1 MPGAGLAGQV
11 RAGQERAVA
20 RAITVVERGGL
31 EAEALLAA
39 LRGSDTAAWRVGLT
53 GAPGVGKSSLTQ
65 ALGLALREEGERV
78 AVLAVDPS
86 SPYSGGALLGDRVRM
101 PELLRRGAF
110 VRSMATRGAL
120 GGLSA
125 AAGDALD
132 VLDAAGFPWVLVE
145 TVGVGQDEVDV
156 ASTVD
161 TVVVVTVAGL
171 GDDIQAAKAGI
182 LEIADI
188 FVVNKADRPG
198 AEAQVAALEGMLELQ
213 PAGEWRPPVIRASA
227 RSGEG
232 IAELRQAIGRHR
244 VFLEANGRRAAR
256 RHRQAA
262 ERILRLVAA
271 LASERVRRDFQ
282 AMLEQAVGAVMQG
295 RQDVHGAARRL
306 FASLQGVGAAREA

>member
-1 MPGAGLAGQV
+1 MGLAQQLGAGK
-11 RAGQERAVA
+11 ERAVA
-20 RAITVVERGGL
+20 KALTLVERGGL
-31 EAEALLAA
+31 EAEALLAG
-39 LRGSDTAAWRVGLT
+39 LRGRGGGGWRIGLT

-65 ALGLALREEGERV
+65 ALGLALRDEGHGV

-86 SPYSGGALLGDRVRM
+86 SPFSGGALLGDRVRM

-125 AAGDALD
+125 AAADALD

-156 ASTVD
+156 ATAVD

-188 FVVNKADRPG
+188 FVVNKVDRPG

-213 PAGEWRPPVIRASA
+213 SEGDWRPPIVRTSA
-227 RSGEG
+227 KSGEG
-232 IAELRQAIGRHR
+232 IDELRKAVARHR
-244 VFLEANGRRAAR
+244 AFLETGERRAAR
-256 RHRQAA
+256 RGRQVA
-262 ERILRLVAA
+262 ERIQRLVAA
-271 LASERVRRDFQ
+271 LAAERVRRDFR
-282 AMLEQAVGAVMQG
+282 AVLDDAVRRVSDG
-295 RQDVHGAARRL
+295 RWDVHAAARRL
-306 FASLQGVGAAREA
+306 FARLQGTEHGGEA

>member
-39 LRGSDTAAWRVGLT
+39 LRGSGTAAWRIGLT

-213 PAGEWRPPVIRASA
+213 PAGEWRPPVIRTSA
-227 RSGEG
+227 KNGEG
-232 IAELRQAIGRHR
+232 IAELRGAIGRHR

-256 RHRQAA
+256 RHRQVA

-282 AMLEQAVGAVMQG
+282 AMLEEAVAAVTQG

-306 FASLQGVGAAREA
+306 VASLQGVGAAREA

>member
-1 MPGAGLAGQV
+1 MGLAEQV
-11 RAGQERAVA
+11 EAGQERAVA
-20 RAITVVERGGL
+20 KALTLVERGGL

-39 LRGSDTAAWRVGLT
+39 LRGLGTGGWRIGLT

-65 ALGLALREEGERV
+65 ALGLALREEGAGV

-86 SPYSGGALLGDRVRM
+86 SPFSGGALLGDRVRM

-125 AAGDALD
+125 AAADALD

-156 ASTVD
+156 ATAVD
-161 TVVVVTVAGL
+161 TVVVITVAGL

-188 FVVNKADRPG
+188 FVVNKVDRPG
-198 AEAQVAALEGMLELQ
+198 ADAQVAALEGMLELQ
-213 PAGEWRPPVIRASA
+213 SAGEWRPPVVRTSA
-227 RSGEG
+227 KSGEG
-232 IAELRQAIGRHR
+232 IVELREAVARHR
-244 VFLEANGRRAAR
+244 AFLEAGERRAAR
-256 RHRQAA
+256 RHRQVA

-271 LASERVRRDFQ
+271 LASERVRRDFH
-282 AMLEQAVGAVMQG
+282 AVLDDAVSAVIQG
-295 RQDVHGAARRL
+295 RQDVHAAARRL
-306 FASLQGVGAAREA
+306 FARLQGAGHAGEA

>member
-1 MPGAGLAGQV
+1 MPGVGLARQV
-11 RAGQERAVA
+11 RTGQERAVA
-20 RAITVVERGGL
+20 KAISVVERGGI
-31 EAEALLAA
+31 EAEALLAT
-39 LRGSDTAAWRVGLT
+39 LRGSGWGAWRIGIT

-65 ALGLALREEGERV
+65 SLGLALREEGERV

-86 SPYSGGALLGDRVRM
+86 SPYSGGALLGDRLRM
-101 PELLRRGAF
+101 AELLRHGAF

-156 ASTVD
+156 ASMVD
-161 TVVVVTVAGL
+161 TVVVVTVAGM

-182 LEIADI
+182 LEIADV
-188 FVVNKADRPG
+188 FVVNKVDRPG

-213 PAGEWRPPVIRASA
+213 PGGDWRPPVIRTSA
-227 RSGEG
+227 RTGEG
-232 IAELRQAIGRHR
+232 IAELRQAVGRHR
-244 VFLEANGRRAAR
+244 TFLEAEGRRAAR
-256 RHRQAA
+256 RHQQMA

-271 LASERVRRDFQ
+271 LASDRVRRDFD
-282 AMLEQAVGAVMQG
+282 AMLEDAVAAVRQG
-295 RQDVHGAARRL
+295 RQDVRGAARRL
-306 FASLQGVGAAREA
+306 FASLQGVGAA

>member
-1 MPGAGLAGQV
+1 MGLPEQV
-11 RAGQERAVA
+11 QAGQERAVA
-20 RAITVVERGGL
+20 RALTLVERGGL

-39 LRGSDTAAWRVGLT
+39 LRPSGGGGWRVGLT

-65 ALGLALREEGERV
+65 ALGVALREEGHGV
-78 AVLAVDPS
+78 SVLAVDPS
-86 SPYSGGALLGDRVRM
+86 SPFSGGALLGDRVRM

-125 AAGDALD
+125 AAADALD

-156 ASTVD
+156 AGVVD

-188 FVVNKADRPG
+188 FVVNKVDRPG
-198 AEAQVAALEGMLELQ
+198 AEAQVAALAGMLELQ
-213 PAGEWRPPVIRASA
+213 SEGDWRPPIVRTSA

-232 IAELRQAIGRHR
+232 IAELRHAVARHR
-244 VFLEANGRRAAR
+244 TFLEAGQRRTAR
-256 RHRQAA
+256 RNRQVA
-262 ERILRLVAA
+262 ERIQRLVTA
-271 LASERVRRDFQ
+271 LAGERVRRDFH
-282 AMLEQAVGAVMQG
+282 AVLDEAVRGVIEG
-295 RQDVHGAARRL
+295 RLDVHAAARRL
-306 FASLQGVGAAREA
+306 FARLQGAGQAGDA